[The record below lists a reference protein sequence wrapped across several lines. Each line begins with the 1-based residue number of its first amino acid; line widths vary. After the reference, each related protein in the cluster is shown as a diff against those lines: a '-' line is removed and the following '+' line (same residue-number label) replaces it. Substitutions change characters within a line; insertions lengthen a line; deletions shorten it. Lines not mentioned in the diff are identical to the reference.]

1 MVLIYHNMTNSDP
14 VAASRLDTPSETRR
28 RPGDLE
34 LITRMVRVYCGKKHR
49 ARHDADGLCP
59 TCRDMLAYAAARLAR
74 CPFDP
79 KPACKHCKIHCWRE
93 PWRRRIRIVMRH
105 AGLHLLFRSPLTAFR
120 HFFPAKA

>member
-1 MVLIYHNMTNSDP
+1 MTKP
-14 VAASRLDTPSETRR
+14 AATPTIPSSESHR
-28 RPGDLE
+28 RPDDLN

-59 TCRDMLAYAAARLAR
+59 TCREMLAYAAARLAR

-105 AGLHLLFRSPLTAFR
+105 AGLHLLFRSPVTAFR
-120 HFFPAKA
+120 HFFPRKT